1 MAQACQRAA
10 LKGSEQLA
18 ISGMG
23 FLVMAMVGVLFVI
36 TDILF
41 GSTTASG
48 ATAAIT
54 YFFLYFWF
62 VMPIRYRLKGR

>member
-1 MAQACQRAA
+1 
-10 LKGSEQLA
+10 
-18 ISGMG
+18 MG

-62 VMPIRYRLKGR
+62 VMPIRYRLEGR